1 MKVYLRRN
9 EATLASVEL
18 PEGCSAVFVGR
29 SRDCALRAPSDE
41 SSISGKHG
49 RIFWKGSKLFIEDAG
64 SRNGIFYA
72 GEQLT
77 KPCRMRPGDLFA
89 IGNCQL
95 VVEKM
100 LKDAG
105 DSAKHCHRLEY
116 LNGDNAGK
124 MVDIRPRE
132 GHDGFTIGLDPGC
145 DINLPDVLVS
155 RHHAVIRVH
164 EDGECWI
171 EDLGSRNGTYVH
183 GDKLCGKK
191 RLLRDGDK
199 ITVAYFDFRFLDRRY
214 RHTRVHVWV
223 KLAAAALTACAV
235 AAVYVAWMTFLPPI
249 EEYLKKTR
257 EQAASGDFAQAKE
270 TLRASRSARGAGKL
284 SKQIDALAAQLDL
297 WEKTRKDWNAVCR
310 NLSQGSFQAARTT
323 LDRLN
328 AGPLDTWSWN
338 AGNAAD
344 AQREAKFA
352 GTALRLYYSGR
363 EAVTGAEGGAKLGA
377 DISVRSIIAPIE
389 EFLAKAEPAML
400 EREYIQPLVK
410 NLREMLGEIK
420 VICSGFDRIDSS
432 LDRISSKEPDFR
444 PVLSEFDRLSADK
457 TQPSAVLEYLRQQLD
472 PCRAFVTAQEFLEKE
487 FKSLANLDFD
497 AVKNV
502 AGDLKLPDSEIC
514 GNKTKY
520 SDARASMLAR
530 HEEIQ
535 KEAVAL
541 KTLVDG
547 LAASGVTTTSRGEAV
562 DAFMTDGNWEKA
574 LSFDC
579 FEKAPPSPRRKEPS
593 GVYDELLGIEHTY
606 ESLKTLPNT
615 YNGRSMRMVGFTP
628 KCITARQAF
637 EKAELFVQYLDNADK
652 KYLQRGEIGK
662 YYTQCIKI
670 AIDREKMVSMLKTYK
685 GPNRSRIV
693 AAFYAE
699 FFTPRPDT
707 TAKRAIE
714 SQFKSLT
721 REIIEL
727 GDDYIK
733 ETEPE
738 KQIEIRN
745 RMLKTGLPGDPILHP
760 KWVQKFFFANKSVSV
775 NMSIYN
781 THLYGNRTGIVA
793 KAGY

>member
-1 MKVYLRRN
+1 MSKGAMKISLRRN
-9 EATLASVEL
+9 AATLASITM
-18 PEGCSAVFVGR
+18 PEGCAAVFVGR
-29 SRDCALRAPSDE
+29 SRDCALRAPTDE
-41 SSISGKHG
+41 SSISGKHA
-49 RIFWKGSKLFIEDAG
+49 RFFWKGSKLFIEDAG

-77 KPCRMRPGDLFA
+77 KPRRVRAGDLFA
-89 IGNCQL
+89 VGNCQI

-105 DSAKHCHRLEY
+105 DGAKSCHRLEF
-116 LNGDNAGK
+116 LNGDRAGK

-145 DINLPDVLVS
+145 DISLPDMLVS
-155 RHHAVIRVH
+155 RHHAVLRVH

-191 RLLRDGDK
+191 RLLKDGDK
-199 ITVAYFDFRFLDRRY
+199 ITIAYFDFQFLDRRY
-214 RHTRVHVWV
+214 RHTRVHAWV

-235 AAVYVAWMTFLPPI
+235 AAIYVAWMTFLPPI
-249 EEYLKKTR
+249 EDFLKKVR
-257 EQAASGDFAQAKE
+257 EQAASGDFALARE
-270 TLRASRSARGAGKL
+270 TLQASRSARGSGKL
-284 SKQIDALAAQLDL
+284 GKQIDALAAQLDL
-297 WEKTRKDWNAVCR
+297 WEKTRKDWDAVCR
-310 NLSQGSFQAARTT
+310 DLSRGSFQTARTT

-328 AGPLDTWSWN
+328 AGPLDTWAWN
-338 AGNAAD
+338 ANNASE
-344 AQREAKFA
+344 AQREAQFA

-363 EAVTGAEGGAKLGA
+363 EAIMGAGAGAKLGA
-377 DISVRSIIAPIE
+377 DASVRGIIGPVE
-389 EFLAKAEPAML
+389 EFFTKADTAML
-400 EREYIQPLVK
+400 ERSYMQPLVK
-410 NLREMLGEIK
+410 KLRELLGEIK
-420 VICSGFDRIDSS
+420 VICAGFDRIDSS
-432 LDRISSKEPDFR
+432 LDRISSTDPDFR
-444 PVLSEFDRLSADK
+444 SVLSEFDRLSADK
-457 TQPSAVLEYLRQQLD
+457 TLPPAVREYLRQQLD
-472 PCRAFVTAQEFLEKE
+472 PCRAFVIAQEFLEKE
-487 FKSLANLDFD
+487 FESLINLDFD

-514 GNKTKY
+514 GSKTKY

-530 HEEIQ
+530 HDEIQ
-535 KEAVAL
+535 KEVVAL

-547 LAASGVTTTSRGEAV
+547 LAASGVTPTSRGEAV
-562 DAFMTDGNWEKA
+562 DAFLTDGNWGKA

-579 FEKAPPSPRRKEPS
+579 FERRPPSSRRKDPS
-593 GVYDELLGIEHTY
+593 GVYDDLLGIEHTY
-606 ESLKTLPNT
+606 ESLKALPNT

-670 AIDREKMVSMLKTYK
+670 AIDREKMVSTLKTYK
-685 GPNRSRIV
+685 GSKRSHLV

-699 FFTPRPDT
+699 YFTPRPNFS
-707 TAKRAIE
+707 AKRAIE

-727 GDDYIK
+727 GDAYAT
-733 ETEPE
+733 ETDPE
-738 KQIEIRN
+738 KQIKIRN
-745 RMLKTGLPGDPILHP
+745 QILQTGIPGDPILHP
-760 KWVQKFFFANKSVSV
+760 KWVQKF
-775 NMSIYN
+775 Y
-781 THLYGNRTGIVA
+781 
-793 KAGY
+793 